1 MSCID
6 LSRVCAVWLDKG
18 GLIFPAIIAVVFRYS
33 AYSYRCQARLCTTSQ
48 HKKEGCLN
56 VDHVK
61 KTAAAACMDMLV
73 IVKSQSNLQAGV
85 VGAADASLIAENGST
100 YDVRNAC

>member
-18 GLIFPAIIAVVFRYS
+18 GFIFPAIIAVVFRYS
-33 AYSYRCQARLCTTSQ
+33 AYSYRCQAIFCTTSQ
-48 HKKEGCLN
+48 HKKEGCLD

-73 IVKSQSNLQAGV
+73 KQHVIFKSQSNLQAGV
-85 VGAADASLIAENGST
+85 VGAEMQA
-100 YDVRNAC
+100 